1 MNIVNLKTKILMSK
15 KFRNTLNYADQLEL
29 LGILKEAQDKQASLS
44 PTFQR
49 MAYLIQKIVLHNN
62 KLEMMIDDLEAQYEY
77 MMQYKNDEITNLKQ
91 QIYNG

>member
-1 MNIVNLKTKILMSK
+1 MSK

-49 MAYLIQKIVLHNN
+49 MAHLIQKIVLHNN
-62 KLEMMIDDLEAQYEY
+62 KLEMMIDDLEAQHEY

>member
-1 MNIVNLKTKILMSK
+1 MSIVNLRTTKIMTK

-29 LGILKEAQDKQASLS
+29 LGIIKDASEKQASMS

-49 MAYLIQKIVLHNN
+49 MAFLVKKIILHNN
-62 KLEMMIDDLEAQYEY
+62 KLEMMIDDLETQYEY
-77 MMQYKNDEITNLKQ
+77 MKEHKNDEITNLKQ

>member
-1 MNIVNLKTKILMSK
+1 MSK

-49 MAYLIQKIVLHNN
+49 MAHLIQKIVLHNN
-62 KLEMMIDDLEAQYEY
+62 KLEMMIDDLETQYEY